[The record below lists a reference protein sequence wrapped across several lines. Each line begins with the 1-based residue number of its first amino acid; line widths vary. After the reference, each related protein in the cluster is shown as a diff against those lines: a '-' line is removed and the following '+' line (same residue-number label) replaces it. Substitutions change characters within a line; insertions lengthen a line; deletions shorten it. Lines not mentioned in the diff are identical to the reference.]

1 MEGRQERGSRGG
13 GPATFNANTN
23 RVWVLPS
30 MQTQFGNKFWVTNG
44 IRENLLIVQR
54 VKLPGDDKA
63 RHNVAIVPVIHVGRK
78 HERDASRRRYDGTV
92 LRRSC
97 CKNIAESAFNEMN
110 STTFLAQ
117 TVSPAWTTPT
127 PSLELFEERRA
138 RQQRE
143 NPATTGLPGV
153 DTPGRRTRM
162 APRRPS

>member
-1 MEGRQERGSRGG
+1 
-13 GPATFNANTN
+13 
-23 RVWVLPS
+23 
-30 MQTQFGNKFWVTNG
+30 MQTQTAFGNDLTTFYANPVWELDLVTKRYSRKFTYCPT
-44 IRENLLIVQR
+44 RE
-54 VKLPGDDKA
+54 A
-63 RHNVAIVPVIHVGRK
+63 TGRRQSPSQSGNCACDYVRQK

-97 CKNIAESAFNEMN
+97 CENIAESAFNEMN